1 MWPFMRKPISDAFC
15 KGAGPLVLGLLFS
28 VLGGS
33 AAQASEPVCITA
45 GRLNAQGQWAPKLD
59 AIRLLDA
66 AGRTISSASQADM
79 KNVQTLEITQ
89 PALLSACEGD
99 RPLTSADGSQA
110 QPKAPVP
117 AAKPGRLAVLGLS
130 YPPLRVG
137 GVLVEVKV
145 RVPADQIVM
154 VMR

>member
-66 AGRTISSASQADM
+66 AGRTISSASQAPRP
-79 KNVQTLEITQ
+79 KQ
-89 PALLSACEGD
+89 P
-99 RPLTSADGSQA
+99 TS
-110 QPKAPVP
+110 
-117 AAKPGRLAVLGLS
+117 L
-130 YPPLRVG
+130 
-137 GVLVEVKV
+137 
-145 RVPADQIVM
+145 
-154 VMR
+154 

>member
-1 MWPFMRKPISDAFC
+1 MWSCMRKRISNSCC
-15 KGAGPLVLGLLFS
+15 KGSGSWVFFLFFS
-28 VLGGS
+28 MFGGS
-33 AAQASEPVCITA
+33 AAQASELACITA

-59 AIRLLDA
+59 SIRLLDA
-66 AGRTISSASQADM
+66 SGRTISSSNKADI
-79 KNVQTLEITQ
+79 KNVQILEITE

-117 AAKPGRLAVLGLS
+117 AAKPGRLKVLGLG

-137 GVLVEVKV
+137 GELVEIKV
-145 RVPADQIVM
+145 QVPADQIVM
-154 VMR
+154 MVR